1 MIIIVSSTST
11 EYNIY
16 MNKSSFLTGL
26 LNTEKKNIAE
36 YLATWDDL
44 NVFFKTLGKAWDF
57 VSQVWK
63 SEVETNLENEIA
75 FRKKADNYLNT
86 RSKYGLHVSL
96 YGRFADIFDIEN
108 GKISSQKELDDYC
121 VELEKKAVLFQKEL
135 SHEEDKMKDF
145 DGDSFVDLRKYFLEI
160 MVDQFKDLNNEKQ
173 KKILEEM
180 VNKLNSL
187 SPEELNEFKDKMNI
201 SDITNESIKK
211 ILLGGGI
218 YSMFAGAVGIIG
230 FPAYI
235 FLTSFIGGISS
246 IIGITLPFGVYTG
259 ATSMMAF
266 LSSWFLPI
274 VIAGGWFFSD
284 KYTTKLRKIFTVASM
299 VSISFQSYKDTSL
312 ESVNEF
318 IDAHTIKSDIENVD
332 F

>member
-1 MIIIVSSTST
+1 
-11 EYNIY
+11 

-44 NVFFKTLGKAWDF
+44 NVFFKTLDKAWDF

-63 SEVETNLENEIA
+63 SEVETNLENEMA
-75 FRKKADNYLNT
+75 FRKKVDDYLNT
-86 RSKYGLHVSL
+86 GSKYGLHVSL
-96 YGRFADIFDIEN
+96 YRRFIDIFDIEH

-121 VELEKKAVLFQKEL
+121 IELEKQAALFQKEL
-135 SHEEDKMKDF
+135 SREEDKMKDF
-145 DGDSFVDLRKYFLEI
+145 DGENFVDLRKYFLEI
-160 MVDQFKDLNNEKQ
+160 MVGQFKDLDNEKQ

-180 VNKLNSL
+180 VKKLNSL
-187 SPEELNEFKDKMNI
+187 SPEELNEFKNKMNI
-201 SDITNESIKK
+201 SDITDESVKK

-259 ATSMMAF
+259 ATSIMAF